1 MKKRKHSKLIID
13 ELKRTFPLYIM
24 GMIFEIIA
32 LYISLLIS
40 QITGKILDMIL
51 QTNIAKEQI
60 MQEIYIL
67 LFWSAI
73 IILPNL
79 IKRLFYYA
87 VGRTSDMKL
96 RREIYKKLQY
106 VKEDYYETTEKGK
119 FLAYLTK
126 EIPMIKK
133 FLGEFFQNITH
144 LVMVPVLVI
153 VISGKDL
160 DIRLSI
166 MLVAIL
172 SVTLIIILKLYKKK
186 NILVEES
193 RKQYINMSNVIEQ
206 NTSNFTLIKLYNNQ
220 EEQGKVFNKNNKIMQ
235 EKDFQVGKIDN
246 TINNTTNIAEGL
258 SYILTVIYSVI
269 CIKNG
274 QMTVG
279 DLTVFIAF
287 IDKMFGGISNRI
299 NKITSSIVYFKQSV
313 NRMDQIMSLDIYNTK
328 NKQIIDEIDTIK
340 VNNLSY
346 KYPNNNKYVLKDI
359 NFEINK
365 NDKIGIIGLFGS
377 GKTTLMNIIS
387 GLYEIEENKVFING
401 VDITKINK
409 YSVFNNISY
418 ILQKVILL
426 DDTIKNNITLENTYD
441 GKQIINA
448 TNNSCILEDIFKM
461 ENEFEEIVGENGHK
475 LSGGQKQR
483 VVIARNIIT
492 DKDFIILDNIF
503 SALDNNTEKE
513 ILNNIMQMKEK
524 TIINIANKVTDVKD
538 MDKIYLMVDGKFVDN
553 GTHDELLSRNS
564 IYQEMYQYEMAGELV
579 D

>member
-1 MKKRKHSKLIID
+1 MKKKSHSKLIVD
-13 ELKRTFPLYIM
+13 ELKRTFPLYII
-24 GMIFEIIA
+24 GMIFETIA

-51 QTNIAKEQI
+51 QTNITKEQI
-60 MQEIYIL
+60 MHEIYIL

-79 IKRLFYYA
+79 IKRLLYYA

-106 VKEDYYETTEKGK
+106 VKEDYYEETEKGK

-144 LVMVPVLVI
+144 VISIPILVI
-153 VISGKDL
+153 VISGKNL
-160 DIRLSI
+160 DMRLSI

-186 NILVEES
+186 NILVEDS

-220 EEQGKVFNKNNKIMQ
+220 KEQKELFNKNNKMMK
-235 EKDFQVGKIDN
+235 EKDYQVGKIDN
-246 TINNTTNIAEGL
+246 IINNTTNIAEGL

-287 IDKMFGGISNRI
+287 IGKMFEGISSRI

-313 NRMDQIMSLDIYNTK
+313 NRIDQIMSLDIYNTK
-328 NKQIIDEIDTIK
+328 NKHIIDEIESIN

-346 KYPNNNKYVLKDI
+346 KYPNNNKYVLKEI

-387 GLYEIEENKVFING
+387 GLYEIDENKVFING

-409 YSVFNNISY
+409 YSIFNKINY
-418 ILQKVILL
+418 ILQKAILL
-426 DDTIKNNITLENTYD
+426 DDTVKNNITLEKAYD
-441 GKQIINA
+441 GKEIINA

-461 ENEFEEIVGENGHK
+461 ENEFEEVVGENGHK

-483 VVIARNIIT
+483 VEIARNIIT

-538 MDKIYLMVDGKFVDN
+538 MDKIYLMIDGRFVDK
-553 GTHDELLSRNS
+553 GTHDELLSRNN
-564 IYQEMYQYEMAGELV
+564 IYQEMYQYEMAGESV

>member
-13 ELKRTFPLYIM
+13 EFKRTFPLYIM

-32 LYISLLIS
+32 SYISLLIS

-235 EKDFQVGKIDN
+235 EKDYQVGKIDN

-409 YSVFNNISY
+409 YSVFNDISY

>member
-13 ELKRTFPLYIM
+13 EFKRTFPLYIM

-32 LYISLLIS
+32 SYISLLIS

-235 EKDFQVGKIDN
+235 EKDYQVGKIDN

-538 MDKIYLMVDGKFVDN
+538 MDKIYLMADGKFVDN